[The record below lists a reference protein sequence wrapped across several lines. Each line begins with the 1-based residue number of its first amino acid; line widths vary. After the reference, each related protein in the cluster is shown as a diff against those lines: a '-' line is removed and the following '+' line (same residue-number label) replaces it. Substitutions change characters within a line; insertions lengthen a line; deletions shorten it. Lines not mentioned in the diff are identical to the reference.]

1 MVHGVSVEVPR
12 DDAALVAAGETL
24 PVQDAETRSVPA
36 RTGRAHRAA
45 AVASLPVR
53 ASEDAWTPTELAEVR
68 VELESEVARLGGEL
82 LAATSSFSALAAHG
96 GEGAGDDQVDHGA
109 ATLGRE
115 QEMTIA
121 NNARDLLEQ
130 TQRALVR
137 MASGAYGTCESC
149 SGPVGKARLQAFP
162 RVTLCVA
169 CKSRGER
176 R

>member
-1 MVHGVSVEVPR
+1 MVHGVSVEVPV
-12 DDAALVAAGETL
+12 DGPVAEAV
-24 PVQDAETRSVPA
+24 PAQDSPERARTA
-36 RTGRAHRAA
+36 RTGRAQRAA
-45 AVASLPVR
+45 AVTTLPVK
-53 ASEDAWTPTELAEVR
+53 ASEDAWTAEELAEVR
-68 VELESEVARLGGEL
+68 VELEAEVARLGGEL
-82 LAATSSFSALAAHG
+82 ATATSAFSALVAHG

-149 SGPVGKARLQAFP
+149 SGPIGKARLQAFP
-162 RVTLCVA
+162 RVTQCVA
-169 CKSRGER
+169 CKARGER

>member
-1 MVHGVSVEVPR
+1 MVHGVSVEVPV
-12 DDAALVAAGETL
+12 DGPGTAEAAQDGPVRAA
-24 PVQDAETRSVPA
+24 PA

-45 AVASLPVR
+45 AVTTLPVAALPVK
-53 ASEDAWTPTELAEVR
+53 ASEDAWTPAELAEVR
-68 VELESEVARLGGEL
+68 VELEAEVARLGGEL
-82 LAATSSFSALAAHG
+82 ATATSAFSALVAHG

-137 MASGAYGTCESC
+137 MTSGAYGTCESC

-162 RVTLCVA
+162 RVTQCVS
-169 CKSRGER
+169 CKARGER

>member
-1 MVHGVSVEVPR
+1 MVHGVSVEVASVDP
-12 DDAALVAAGETL
+12 AVVAT
-24 PVQDAETRSVPA
+24 AEVPEAEARARPA

-45 AVASLPVR
+45 AVAALPVK
-53 ASEDAWTPTELAEVR
+53 ASEDAWTPEELAEVR
-68 VELESEVARLGGEL
+68 VELEAEVARLGGEL
-82 LAATSSFSALAAHG
+82 LAATTAFSSLVANG

-137 MASGAYGTCESC
+137 MTSGAYGTCEAC
-149 SGPVGKARLQAFP
+149 AGPVGKARLQAFP
-162 RVTLCVA
+162 RVTQCVA